1 MKALNEVVAIVQAIY
16 AVFIA
21 WMPVSMQV
29 LFGVILFL
37 SLLIMVI
44 KVIGLI
50 LDAIPFL

>member
-1 MKALNEVVAIVQAIY
+1 MGALKQVVSIIQTIY

-29 LFGVILFL
+29 LFGVILAV
-37 SLLIMVI
+37 SVLIMVV

-50 LDAIPFL
+50 LNAIPFL